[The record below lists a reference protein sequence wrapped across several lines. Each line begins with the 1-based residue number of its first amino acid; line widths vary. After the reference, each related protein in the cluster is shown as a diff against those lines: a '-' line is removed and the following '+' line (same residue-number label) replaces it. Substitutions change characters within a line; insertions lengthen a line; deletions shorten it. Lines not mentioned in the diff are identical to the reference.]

1 MEFAYARPPKHVLSG
16 TWWVLDA
23 KEPLLMEGRRPWKG
37 PVNLETMKII
47 GCPFE
52 VYMAFKELKHL
63 AGLPVLHK
71 ATLERAAARKTERVQ
86 IVHSDPTPLRI
97 TLGELIRRIK

>member
-1 MEFAYARPPKHVLSG
+1 MEFAYSSCPVHILPG

-23 KEPLLMEGRRPWKG
+23 KEPVLMEGKSPWKG
-37 PVNLETMKII
+37 SVDLETMKIV

-63 AGLPVLHK
+63 AGLPALHK

-86 IVHSDPTPLRI
+86 IVHSNPTPLRI